1 MVKIKATE
9 RLRAPLMYAFRS
21 AAAAGDAKKPLDI
34 RTAEG
39 ERVIASRR
47 NTGERRRSLSDSAL
61 KGLLAEDLAA
71 LLNTIDLESSAPE
84 LVDDLPH
91 VKNSI
96 LNYGLRDLSDKTI
109 DETQR
114 IAGIRHELEIALK
127 RYEPRLLPRSLRIER
142 DAGNE
147 DELTIRFVVR
157 ADMRADPVPTSIEF
171 ITEVELDSGE
181 VRIDR
186 A

>member
-1 MVKIKATE
+1 MARIPATE

-34 RTAEG
+34 RTEEG

-61 KGLLAEDLAA
+61 KSLLAEDVGA

-84 LVDDLPH
+84 LVEGLDH
-91 VKNSI
+91 VKSSI

-114 IAGIRHELEIALK
+114 IAGIRHELETALK
-127 RYEPRLLPRSLRIER
+127 RFEPRLLSRTMRIER
-142 DAGNE
+142 DAENE
-147 DELTIRFVVR
+147 DDLTIRFVVR
-157 ADMRADPVPTSIEF
+157 ADMRADPVPTSVEF
-171 ITEVELDSGE
+171 VTEVELDSGE
-181 VRIDR
+181 IRIDR

>member
-1 MVKIKATE
+1 MAKIKATE

-21 AAAAGDAKKPLDI
+21 AAAAGDAKKQLDI
-34 RTAEG
+34 RTEEG

-47 NTGERRRSLSDSAL
+47 NTGERRRSLSDSVL
-61 KGLLAEDLAA
+61 KGLLAEDVAA
-71 LLNTIDLESSAPE
+71 LLNTIDLESGAPE
-84 LVDDLPH
+84 LVDGLPY

-114 IAGIRHELEIALK
+114 IDGIRHELETALK
-127 RYEPRLLPRSLRIER
+127 RFEPRLLSRTMRIER
-142 DAGNE
+142 DTENE

-157 ADMRADPVPTSIEF
+157 SDMRADPVPTSVEF
-171 ITEVELDSGE
+171 VTEVELDSGE
-181 VRIDR
+181 IRIDR